1 MDVLRAVM
9 CGVVMLWASSWCHAQ
24 QSDPFAVGSTYRGN
38 RFFFDNMG
46 KVAGDPQKWSL
57 KVTERKGNTFKGE
70 IIFETREGKVEYP
83 VEGTAPAAGDGA
95 VRFAGEKGL
104 FMQAF
109 AGMIKKGEIGLQFAG
124 RSVRGTAV
132 KGTAVLRPQGT
143 K

>member
-1 MDVLRAVM
+1 MAI
-9 CGVVMLWASSWCHAQ
+9 LWAAGGSHAQ
-24 QSDPFAVGSTYRGN
+24 NADQFAVGSTYRGS

-95 VRFAGEKGL
+95 VKFTSEKGL

-109 AGMIKKGEIGLQFAG
+109 AGVIKKGEIGLQFAG
-124 RSVRGTAV
+124 RAV